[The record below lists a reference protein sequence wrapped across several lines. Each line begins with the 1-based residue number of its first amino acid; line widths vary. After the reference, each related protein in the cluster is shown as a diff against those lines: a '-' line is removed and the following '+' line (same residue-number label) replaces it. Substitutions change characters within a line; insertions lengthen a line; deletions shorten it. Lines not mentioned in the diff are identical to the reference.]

1 MNLENQIL
9 NRTKVLQ
16 KIRRIAYEITEQN
29 FDEKELVL
37 VGVVDN
43 GYLLAQLLSEE
54 LKKIGQFK
62 VELYKVELN
71 KKTPLQSDIL
81 LEVDIES
88 LNEKSV
94 LLVDDVLY
102 TGRTLA
108 YSLKPFLNTRIK
120 KLQTAILID
129 RDHKTFPIAA
139 DYVGYA
145 LSTTLKEHV
154 TVELVDESKFGV
166 YLT

>member
-9 NRTKVLQ
+9 NRTKILQ

-71 KKTPLQSDIL
+71 KKTPLQSEIL
-81 LEVDIES
+81 LEVDIEN
-88 LNEKSV
+88 LNEKAV
-94 LLVDDVLY
+94 V
-102 TGRTLA
+102 
-108 YSLKPFLNTRIK
+108 K
-120 KLQTAILID
+120 KIADFIQT
-129 RDHKTFPIAA
+129 
-139 DYVGYA
+139 
-145 LSTTLKEHV
+145 
-154 TVELVDESKFGV
+154 
-166 YLT
+166 